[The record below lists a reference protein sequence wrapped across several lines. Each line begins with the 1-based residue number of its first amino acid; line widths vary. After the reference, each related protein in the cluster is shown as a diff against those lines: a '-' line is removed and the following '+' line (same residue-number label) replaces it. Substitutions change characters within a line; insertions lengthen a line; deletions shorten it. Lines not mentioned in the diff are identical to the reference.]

1 MCEITETVRKFE
13 IKRTFLNYFQDAN
26 LSRPLKKEK
35 KQTTKNKTRISN
47 KLKKNMSE
55 NKIYF
60 SNSNREK
67 HLNKSANVYI
77 KAQYL
82 ISVHCLTIAVIKITT
97 GNNVYLNLSRN

>member
-1 MCEITETVRKFE
+1 
-13 IKRTFLNYFQDAN
+13 
-26 LSRPLKKEK
+26 
-35 KQTTKNKTRISN
+35 
-47 KLKKNMSE
+47 MSE

-67 HLNKSANVYI
+67 HLKKSANVYI